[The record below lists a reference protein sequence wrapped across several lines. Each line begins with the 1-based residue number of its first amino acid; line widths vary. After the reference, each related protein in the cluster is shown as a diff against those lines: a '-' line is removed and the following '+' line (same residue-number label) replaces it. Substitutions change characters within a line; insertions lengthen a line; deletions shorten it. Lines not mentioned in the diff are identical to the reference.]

1 VLQNRHDGC
10 TAIDHDHPV
19 ESSVMTTDATQ
30 AVSASSA
37 TAAGPPIADQHH
49 GVSFREIL
57 SDLNPLQYLPVVGT
71 IYRAVTGDV
80 IPEPLRFFGSLLVS
94 GLLGGPMGVA
104 ISLATTAAEKIT
116 GIDPEKIVAA
126 QFHGAATPTTAATP
140 TIAAATEVPTIS
152 PATSSEPTPSAS
164 ITFPMTAAQLAAY
177 GVSVDASG
185 GLRLGD
191 ISGADVLNVIEL
203 SRHAQATA
211 AYAANQSKA
220 HG

>member
-1 VLQNRHDGC
+1 
-10 TAIDHDHPV
+10 
-19 ESSVMTTDATQ
+19 MTTDATQ

-116 GIDPEKIVAA
+116 G
-126 QFHGAATPTTAATP
+126 F
-140 TIAAATEVPTIS
+140 
-152 PATSSEPTPSAS
+152 
-164 ITFPMTAAQLAAY
+164 TF
-177 GVSVDASG
+177 
-185 GLRLGD
+185 
-191 ISGADVLNVIEL
+191 
-203 SRHAQATA
+203 
-211 AYAANQSKA
+211 
-220 HG
+220 